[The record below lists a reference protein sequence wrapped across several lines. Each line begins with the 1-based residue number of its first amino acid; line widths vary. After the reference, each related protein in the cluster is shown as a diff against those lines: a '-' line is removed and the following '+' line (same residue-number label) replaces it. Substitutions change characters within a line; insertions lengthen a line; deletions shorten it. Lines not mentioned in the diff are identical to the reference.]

1 MDPPTLPPLL
11 LLPFLDLD
19 IGGGI
24 GGGGGG
30 GGGCRCC
37 RFLSSVASD
46 AVASDAL
53 VIPTEVIKCCCCG
66 WCFCTERGNSSDC
79 DIVDS
84 AC

>member
-1 MDPPTLPPLL
+1 MDPPTLPPLI

-19 IGGGI
+19 IGGSI
-24 GGGGGG
+24 GGGG

-46 AVASDAL
+46 AL
-53 VIPTEVIKCCCCG
+53 VIPSEVIKCCCCV

-79 DIVDS
+79 DIVD
-84 AC
+84 